1 MKSSSEA
8 MVRHVRQER
17 TSLAMCV
24 KLILVKH
31 QPRILR
37 IYNSNP
43 GLVQTLWPHGY
54 VDGEVVKIMGVRGM
68 TELNFREFAIL
79 KVSDYFFQINEDST
93 SFNFY
98 QGKGEARRVIGF
110 TNFNRN
116 LEIGL

>member
-17 TSLAMCV
+17 TSIAMCV
-24 KLILVKH
+24 KVTLVKH

-37 IYNSNP
+37 IYNENP

-54 VDGEVVKIMGVRGM
+54 VDGDVVKIVGVRGM

-79 KVSDYFFQINEDST
+79 KVDDFFFQISEDTT
-93 SFNFY
+93 SFNLY

-110 TNFNRN
+110 TNFVRN
-116 LEIGL
+116 LVVDI

>member
-1 MKSSSEA
+1 
-8 MVRHVRQER
+8 
-17 TSLAMCV
+17 
-24 KLILVKH
+24 
-31 QPRILR
+31 
-37 IYNSNP
+37 
-43 GLVQTLWPHGY
+43 
-54 VDGEVVKIMGVRGM
+54 M
-68 TELNFREFAIL
+68 TELNFREFPIL